1 MADKPSR
8 ALVLYGYGLARFIS
22 PSHDHLHS
30 LASKASCG
38 SVHGNEAVV
47 ITKNSTLKV
56 FGAKLGL
63 IVLESNDLVKN
74 LHSLAK
80 VPADVVASELLNL
93 LGFKEGKTLETSEY
107 NLVCVYYVNALV
119 GDIMK
124 IAQPGSEIGSRLH
137 LSLVM
142 SYGHVPEDNDPNL
155 PVLTTKDEKKS
166 DLLML
171 WSLLV
176 STLDLETDH
185 KVCIYN
191 SIQRER
197 ERCVVLIIN
206 VIHLENVI
214 CIHWH
219 SADLSKT
226 IDPLRKPH
234 KPRHIAQWPIPQEV
248 FQAKDPS
255 LMSSSTWTVSFS
267 DGICLNISHKCYTMR
282 GENQRE
288 DVRHHFPILITQWQY
303 GVTRKD
309 MAEMFSFKD
318 FLEHGGNLAIP
329 ADRFLHEVAFK
340 IWKAPKYG
348 A

>member
-30 LASKASCG
+30 LASKASC
-38 SVHGNEAVV
+38 AVV

-107 NLVCVYYVNALV
+107 NLVCVYVGDGGRDMEYVNALV

-171 WSLLV
+171 WSLL
-176 STLDLETDH
+176 
-185 KVCIYN
+185 
-191 SIQRER
+191 
-197 ERCVVLIIN
+197 
-206 VIHLENVI
+206 
-214 CIHWH
+214 
-219 SADLSKT
+219 
-226 IDPLRKPH
+226 
-234 KPRHIAQWPIPQEV
+234 
-248 FQAKDPS
+248 
-255 LMSSSTWTVSFS
+255 